1 MSIKYVCTW
10 REEAIKKEKRS
21 HQKTKKINEEK
32 YLRISRPYQKK
43 RERRKESKWT
53 KQWKR
58 RNNEH
63 KNEDTRQGD
72 KVYIRE

>member
-10 REEAIKKEKRS
+10 REEAIMKEKGS

-32 YLRISRPYQKK
+32 YLRISRPYEKK

-53 KQWKR
+53 KHGR
-58 RNNEH
+58 EET
-63 KNEDTRQGD
+63 KNIRMKIQD
-72 KVYIRE
+72 KEIKHI

>member
-10 REEAIKKEKRS
+10 REEAIMKEKRS

-43 RERRKESKWT
+43 RERRKESKWRKHGREET
-53 KQWKR
+53 MSIRMKIQ
-58 RNNEH
+58 
-63 KNEDTRQGD
+63 D
-72 KVYIRE
+72 KEIKHI

>member
-53 KQWKR
+53 KHGREETMSIRMKIQ
-58 RNNEH
+58 
-63 KNEDTRQGD
+63 D
-72 KVYIRE
+72 KEIKHI